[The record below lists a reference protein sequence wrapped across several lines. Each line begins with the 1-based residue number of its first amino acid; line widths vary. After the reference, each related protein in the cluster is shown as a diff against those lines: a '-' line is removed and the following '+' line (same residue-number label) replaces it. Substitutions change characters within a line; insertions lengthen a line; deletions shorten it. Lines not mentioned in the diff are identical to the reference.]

1 MKKAKLILDNNK
13 SIELPV
19 VEGTENEKAIEYNI
33 AEKRNWIYY
42 T

>member
-19 VEGTENEKAIEYNI
+19 VEGTENEKGLSI
-33 AEKRNWIYY
+33 
-42 T
+42 

>member
-1 MKKAKLILDNNK
+1 MYEKAKLILDNNK

-19 VEGTENEKAIEYNI
+19 VEGTENEKKQYNI
-33 AEKRNWIYY
+33 AGKETGYI